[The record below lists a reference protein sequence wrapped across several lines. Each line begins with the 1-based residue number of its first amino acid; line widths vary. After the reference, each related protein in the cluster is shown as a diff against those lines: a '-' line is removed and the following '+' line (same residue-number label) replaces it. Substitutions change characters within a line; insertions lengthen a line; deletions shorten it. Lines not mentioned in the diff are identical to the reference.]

1 MKRAALVASLMMA
14 LSLQAKSQGF
24 LGTLDAAVCGGR
36 IGHAGNLVPDKV
48 AQDLRTFSLEQC
60 DGIRPFSPD
69 AAFCDYLLR
78 SELFDDAQT
87 LLFPGAYAPSDTLS
101 FYRGMLL
108 YRRHGFGQSA
118 GFFGAINPGSA
129 YYEEGFFRG
138 VEAMLIAGDSDACR
152 ARLDS
157 YEGRWTSLKTLEEAA
172 LHLYEGDAAACCKS
186 LSEVQ
191 PQHFSIDEAAGRLSE
206 LAASRQQFKARS
218 PLVGAVA
225 SALVPGLGK
234 VYAGRVGE
242 GVASLL
248 TVGALGAITAEN
260 WIKRGPTN
268 WKTILFGSLG
278 TLFYISGIHG
288 SWVSVG
294 LYNEAYESNY
304 ETAVVATLHLPISV
318 LFD

>member
-1 MKRAALVASLMMA
+1 MKRVAAAAALMLA
-14 LSLQAKSQGF
+14 LCLPARSQGF
-24 LGTLDAAVCGGR
+24 LGTIDAKVCGGR
-36 IGHAGNLVPDKV
+36 IGRAGNLVPEV
-48 AQDLRTFSLEQC
+48 AETKPVTFILQTA
-60 DGIRPFSPD
+60 DGTEPFSPD
-69 AAFCDYLLR
+69 AAFCDYLL
-78 SELFDDAQT
+78 SSDLFDDAQT
-87 LLFPGAYAPSDTLS
+87 LLFPGRYAPSDTLS

-108 YRRHGFGQSA
+108 YRRHAFGQSA
-118 GFFGAINPGSA
+118 GFFGAIVPGSP

-138 VEAMLIAGDSDACR
+138 LESMLIGGDTDDCR

-157 YEGRWTSLKTLEEAA
+157 YEGRWTSLKTLEDAA
-172 LHLYEGDAAACCKS
+172 LRLYEGDAAACRKS
-186 LSEVQ
+186 LAELH

-278 TLFYISGIHG
+278 ALFYVSGIYG

-294 LYNEAYESNY
+294 LYNEAYSNNY
-304 ETAVVATLHLPISV
+304 ETAVVATLHLPLSV